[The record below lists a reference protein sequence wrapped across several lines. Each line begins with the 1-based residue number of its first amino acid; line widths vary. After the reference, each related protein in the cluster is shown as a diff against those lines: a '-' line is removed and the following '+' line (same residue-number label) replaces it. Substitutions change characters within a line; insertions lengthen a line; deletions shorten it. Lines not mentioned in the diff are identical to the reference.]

1 MYNYSLDNNITISIF
16 NSIRK
21 LINKCNYSLDFV
33 KLNENLS
40 VSALEEINN
49 IELNLLHINHT
60 SRLISFMLSGEN
72 AFHAITYDEYNADQ
86 LIDGICKS
94 FTPLSDIL
102 HISVTRGKNKLSLNS
117 LIMNKTNF
125 EFITYNLIYCGIA
138 AYKRSDTKQFNITLS
153 ITETEN
159 KNVLHMRSNRRLLSP
174 DIIEILNKKNAG
186 IKLTSK
192 IVNNPA
198 DLSFAVLFKAINS
211 SNANCSY
218 NQLKSGCRIDISFPK
233 YYETVKG
240 VFKSGDYYSPN
251 VPLAV
256 GTFADLLISRHNE
269 TGAMPRL
276 GIF

>member
-174 DIIEILNKKNAG
+174 DI
-186 IKLTSK
+186 
-192 IVNNPA
+192 
-198 DLSFAVLFKAINS
+198 AVLFKAINS